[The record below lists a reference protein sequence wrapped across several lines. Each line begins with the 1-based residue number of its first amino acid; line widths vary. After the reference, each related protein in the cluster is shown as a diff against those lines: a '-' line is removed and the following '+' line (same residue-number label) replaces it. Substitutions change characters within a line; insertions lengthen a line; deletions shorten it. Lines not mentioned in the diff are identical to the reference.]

1 MWIDRQDVLY
11 AIRSARRTPL
21 LTFVMV
27 LALSVGIG
35 LNAGVFAILNFLF
48 LNPPTKK
55 DPASFVQIYPRYQ
68 GWYLGQARDSSFNA
82 EDYDAIQAQA
92 RSLADIAAWQT
103 IATTLDDVRRPGGD
117 SILVTCNYFRV
128 FGIDRPLMGRFFN
141 PDECT
146 PGTPV
151 QIAVL
156 SEHFWRDYYSSD
168 PLIIG
173 KVIHISHQPLTV
185 VGVTSDHSANII
197 SGGVWMPYS
206 LQPAFNHGNSAFH
219 NPNWAWL
226 TLAGRLRRGHSRAD
240 ATAELETII
249 RRRDRSNFEQGVF
262 TLDRKTSLVLTDGSF
277 IRNPAM
283 QSVAMILMALI
294 LGPLALVLL
303 LACTN
308 VTMLFLS
315 RSITRRGEIAVRL
328 ALGAGRARLIRML
341 ALESFFTAATAGLA
355 SIYLASRFPFLL
367 FSAID
372 PAAAGVA
379 TVIRPDWNV
388 FGYLAALVLIA
399 TAASALAPMR
409 ESFRFDLV
417 TALKGREGSA
427 TMRSHMTGGLIVVQ
441 LAMSFVLLAIA
452 VLFAR
457 LPFSIINTDPGF
469 ETRHTMTVP
478 LEVEIPP
485 YTEASAL
492 AFERSLESRILQ
504 VPGVQSLAW
513 GSLAPL
519 RAAPVSEVRLET
531 QSRGQGRPASIDNV
545 SSKFFSTFGIPLMQ
559 GRSFLRSDVSDNNGT
574 QVAIVSQTFAKA
586 FWADRDPVG
595 KIVVTPDDRHLVVIG
610 VAGDTRSER
619 LSILDGPRLYTLR
632 NGQALD
638 GQLFVQFSGTAAP
651 VAASIEEIVKSLDAT
666 QEGTPS
672 TIWDFL
678 ESNATDMRSLAK
690 IILFMAGIAVVL
702 AITGVYSVLTFA
714 VSQRTREFGI
724 QMTLGATRQSIFRSV
739 MKRGLRQIAL
749 GFLLGLAMAMP
760 AAWAWMRLT
769 RDSWMHIDAF
779 DPSVYSISALIL
791 LVVSLSA
798 MCLPALRATQ
808 VDPIQALR
816 NE

>member
-1 MWIDRQDVLY
+1 MLIDRQDVLY
-11 AIRSARRTPL
+11 AIRSARRTPF
-21 LTFVMV
+21 LTFVVV

-55 DPASFVQIYPRYQ
+55 DPASFVQIYPHYE
-68 GWYLGQARDSSFNA
+68 GWYIGPARDSSFNA
-82 EDYDAIQAQA
+82 EDYNAIQAQT
-92 RSLADIAAWQT
+92 RSLADVAAWQE
-103 IATTLDDVRRPGGD
+103 IATTLDGVRRPGSD

-141 PDECT
+141 PDECN
-146 PGTPV
+146 PENPV

-156 SEHFWRDYYSSD
+156 SEHFWRNYYSSD
-168 PLIIG
+168 SLIIG
-173 KVIHISHQPLTV
+173 KVIYINHQSLTV
-185 VGVTSDHSANII
+185 VGIASDRSANLV
-197 SGGVWMPYS
+197 SGGLWIPYS
-206 LQPAFNHGNSAFH
+206 LQPAFNHGNSALQD
-219 NPNWAWL
+219 PNWAWL
-226 TLAGRLRRGHSRAD
+226 TVAGRLRHGYSRTD
-240 ATAELETII
+240 ATAELQTIM
-249 RRRDRSNFEQGVF
+249 RRRDRSYFEQRVF

-277 IRNPAM
+277 IRNPAF
-283 QSVAMILMALI
+283 QSITMILMALI

-315 RSITRRGEIAVRL
+315 RSIMRRGEIAVRL

-341 ALESFFTAATAGLA
+341 ALESFFTAAAAGLA
-355 SIYLASRFPFLL
+355 SIYLAARFPALL
-367 FSAID
+367 FSAIG
-372 PAAAGVA
+372 PAEGGAAS
-379 TVIRPDWNV
+379 VIRPDWKV
-388 FGYLAALVLIA
+388 FGYLSALVLIA
-399 TAASALAPMR
+399 TLASALAPMR

-427 TMRSHMTGGLIVVQ
+427 TMRSHTTSALIVVQ

-452 VLFAR
+452 VLFGR
-457 LPFSIINTDPGF
+457 LPFSIVNTDPGF

-492 AFERSLESRILQ
+492 AFERSLEPRILQ

-513 GSLAPL
+513 QSLAPF
-519 RAAPVSEVRLET
+519 RVAPISEVRLDT
-531 QSRGQGRPASIDNV
+531 QSPGEGRPASIDDV
-545 SSKFFSTFGIPLMQ
+545 SPEFFSTFGIPLMH
-559 GRSFLRSDVSDNNGT
+559 GRSFLRSDVSANNGT
-574 QVAIVSQTFAKA
+574 QVAIVSRAFARA
-586 FWADRDPVG
+586 FWGDRDPVG
-595 KIVVTPDDRHLVVIG
+595 KIVVTPDERRLVVIG

-619 LSILDGPRLYTLR
+619 FSIVDGPRLYTLR
-632 NGQALD
+632 NEQALD
-638 GQLFVQFSGTAAP
+638 GQLFVRFSGSAAP
-651 VAASIEEIVKSLDAT
+651 VAASIKQIVKSLDAT

-672 TIWDFL
+672 TIWEFL
-678 ESNATDMRSLAK
+678 ESNASDMRSLAK
-690 IILFMAGIAVVL
+690 IILFMAGIAALL
-702 AITGVYSVLTFA
+702 ATTGVYSVLTFA
-714 VSQRTREFGI
+714 ISQRTREFGI
-724 QMTLGATRQSIFRSV
+724 QMTLGAARQSIFRSV
-739 MKRGLRQIAL
+739 MKRGVRQIAL
-749 GFLLGLAMAMP
+749 GCLLGLAMAMP

-769 RDSWMHIDAF
+769 KDSWLNIDTF
-779 DPSVYSISALIL
+779 DPSAYSISALIL